1 MSMEQEQIRH
11 AIRSLESQR
20 PILGDDVV
28 ETTIFTLQEK
38 LSQLTHPKEL
48 HRAAQR
54 KQVTILFANV
64 TGFTGIAESIPDTN
78 MLDIMNVLWRRLDGA
93 ITNQGGMIDKHIGDG
108 VMGLFG
114 VPSAREDDPE
124 RAIRAALAMRV
135 ALDEF
140 IAEMETFSERETS
153 AGSSSNVAGKH
164 DPLKN
169 LKIKVGINTGPVLLG
184 EVGTGDEYT
193 VIGNAVNIASRLE
206 NAAQSGSILI
216 SHDTYL
222 LVRGIFNV
230 DALGPISVK
239 GRSEPLPVYTIA
251 GLKSRLFYSSGR
263 GVEGVETPMVGRDRE
278 LEQLQVTLQSAL
290 DTRNGRLVTVI
301 GEAGVGKSRLL
312 HEFNIWVKS
321 LPDLVPIFK
330 ARAYERTRQ
339 IPFSLIRDLFA
350 TKFNIQDDDPL
361 SVVEDKL
368 VQGMLSLVGGKTS
381 DVRQRARTIA
391 QLVGLDV
398 SDGLAGI
405 MGQSFGISRPDS
417 LQVEEQAFAYIAQ
430 LFEQVARNSP
440 AVLLSLEDL
449 HWADASS
456 LDLIEY
462 LVQVCKEVPLVVVS
476 LARPSLFSA
485 RLHTGLLTA
494 TQRHQAFSF
503 LNDFVLD
510 LKALSQDASFQL
522 VAEILRKLP
531 ELPTEL
537 SEMIVEKADG
547 NPFFV
552 EELVKVLIDDG
563 VLVAGQDEWQV
574 QRSQLSEVRIP
585 PHITGVLQAR
595 LDRLSDTE
603 RMTLQ
608 RASVV
613 GRVFWDTA
621 VIFMNQLADEPI
633 SASDTVAALRAL
645 EKREMVFPRQKSV
658 FAGAQTYIF
667 KHAILHESAYES
679 VLLRKRPFYHKQVAN
694 WLAEQ
699 SGERVAEYAGIIAR
713 HYELANERLP
723 ASELYEMA
731 ALRAQDS
738 YKPAVAIDYY
748 CKSLSLLAE
757 KAHFAVPQMRVQ
769 ERLGELL
776 FMQARFL
783 ETIQTYMTMRYTAM
797 GDGDLISQGKAWL
810 GMASVQHA
818 QGNYEDMLQSATEA
832 EQVARLI
839 SAEFVLTQA
848 YLRKAEAYLYLDRLE
863 LAIASAEQALQ
874 MSERFEEIHVII
886 SSLELL
892 CLISIKQSHHQ
903 KIAQYLVRLNE
914 YLEQLET
921 NLLINP
927 VDESKQN
934 VALCQHTLAK
944 IYNKLDRYE
953 KAAFYLLSS
962 LKLYRTMEQQISTAN
977 VLNTLGNTMRLRG
990 SADKAVALYLQAVDI
1005 VEAIGDAYRLLKYRT
1020 NLGIAYIEMGEFETA
1035 VSLLKQV
1042 ITSSESIGSM
1052 VSWHRMGVAH
1062 HFLALAY
1069 ARQNKPISG
1078 LSAAHSGYEF
1088 AQKQQDKLLTA
1099 VVWRTFGTVLALLP
1113 QTHLPAQ
1120 IGDERY
1126 VADGCYARSLQMLQD
1141 EDESN
1146 IYTRREQFL
1155 TLRDWARYKIDAGEA
1170 TSGAEL
1176 LQKAHVLAAELN
1188 IQVDSG

>member
-1 MSMEQEQIRH
+1 MSTEQEQIQH

-38 LSQLTHPKEL
+38 LSQLTRPKES

-124 RAIRAALAMRV
+124 RAIRAALTMRV

-140 IAEMETFSERETS
+140 IAETGAFSEMRTPD
-153 AGSSSNVAGKH
+153 VADGH
-164 DPLKN
+164 TPSQN

-206 NAAQSGSILI
+206 NAAKSGSVLI

-278 LEQLQVTLQSAL
+278 LEQLQMTLQSAL
-290 DTRNGRLVTVI
+290 DTRNGRLATVI

-312 HEFNIWVKS
+312 HEFNSWVRS
-321 LPDLVPIFK
+321 LPDLIPMFK

-339 IPFSLIRDLFA
+339 MPFSLIRDLFA

-381 DVRQRARTIA
+381 DVRKRARAIA
-391 QLVGLDV
+391 HLVGLDV
-398 SDGLAGI
+398 SDGLGGI
-405 MGQSFGISRPDS
+405 VGQSLGMSRPDS
-417 LQVEEQAFAYIAQ
+417 PQAEEQAFDYIAQ
-430 LFEQVARNSP
+430 LFEQIAHNSP
-440 AVLLSLEDL
+440 AVFLSLEDL

-456 LDLIEY
+456 LDLIDY
-462 LVQVCKEVPLVVVS
+462 VVQVCQEVPLVIIS

-510 LKALSQDASFQL
+510 LKALSQDASYQL

-531 ELPTEL
+531 DLPTEL

-563 VLVAGQDEWQV
+563 VLVAGQQEWQV

-595 LDRLSDTE
+595 LDRLSDVE
-603 RMTLQ
+603 RATLQ

-621 VIFMNQLADEPI
+621 VIFMNQLAKVPI
-633 SASDTVAALRAL
+633 SASDTIAALRAL

-699 SGERVAEYAGIIAR
+699 SGQRVAEYAGIIAR

-738 YKPAVAIDYY
+738 YKPAVATDYY

-769 ERLGELL
+769 ERLGSLL
-776 FMQARFL
+776 IKQSRFL
-783 ETIQTYMTMRYTAM
+783 EAAQTYMTMRYTAM
-797 GDGDLISQGKAWL
+797 GDGDLIAQGRAWL
-810 GMASVQHA
+810 GLATVQRA
-818 QGNYEDMLQSATEA
+818 QGNYTEMLQCATEA
-832 EQVARLI
+832 EQVAWLI
-839 SAEFVLTQA
+839 SAESVLTKAHLHKADA
-848 YLRKAEAYLYLDRLE
+848 YLHLDELE
-863 LAIASAEQALQ
+863 LAMASADQALQ
-874 MSERFEEIHVII
+874 MSERFEEANIII

-892 CLISIKQSHHQ
+892 CLISIKRSHQ
-903 KIAQYLVRLNE
+903 KRVAQYLMKLTE

-927 VDESKQN
+927 VNEGKQK
-934 VALCQHTLAK
+934 VALCQHTLGK
-944 IYNKLDRYE
+944 IYKKLDRYK
-953 KAAFYLLSS
+953 KATFYLLSS
-962 LKLYRTMEQQISTAN
+962 LKLYRVTEQQTDIAN

-990 SADKAVALYLQAVDI
+990 NTEKAVALYLQAMEIVD
-1005 VEAIGDAYRLLKYRT
+1005 AMGDVYNLLKYRT
-1020 NLGIAYIEMGEFETA
+1020 NLGIAYIELGEYKTA
-1035 VSLLKQV
+1035 VSLLKKA
-1042 ITSSESIGSM
+1042 ITLSESVGLM
-1052 VSWHRMGVAH
+1052 VSWHRVGVAH

-1069 ARQNKPISG
+1069 VGQEKPISG
-1078 LSAAHSGYEF
+1078 LSEAHAAYEF
-1088 AQKQQDKLLTA
+1088 AQRHKDKLLTA

-1120 IGDERY
+1120 IRDEQY
-1126 VADGCYARSLQMLQD
+1126 LADDCYARSLQLLQD

-1155 TLRDWARYKIDAGEA
+1155 TLRDWARYKVKAGEA
-1170 TSGAEL
+1170 ISGAEML
-1176 LQKAHVLAAELN
+1176 KKANVLAAELN
-1188 IQVDSG
+1188 IQVDSD